1 MSNPSKKYSFSD
13 FFTEGQ
19 FQTQTETLE
28 KTGKENSI
36 SIGIPK
42 EHTLSETRVALVPN
56 NIRTLVGYGNKIK
69 VETGAGIKSNFTDN
83 DFSEAGAQIANNQK
97 EIYECNV
104 VVKVTPP
111 SFEEIE
117 LMHPNQIIITPLHIP
132 TITREK
138 IQKLKEKRVIAI
150 AMEYFHSDDGTF
162 PIVRIMSEI
171 AGMSAMLT
179 AAELLSYTNNSG
191 RGILLGG
198 VSGVPPA
205 KVIILGAGVVGEF
218 ATRTALGLGASVRVF
233 DSQISKLMR
242 FQSHIGR
249 QLHTSSFNPVYLGYQ
264 LMSADVVIGAI
275 HSKTGSSPVLVTKE
289 MVSKMKPGSVI
300 IDVSIDQGGCIET
313 SKMTTHD
320 KPTFVEYDV
329 IHYCVPNIASK
340 VPRTASVA
348 ISNILTSLLVQAGN
362 AASVE
367 SLLYDNEGI
376 RNGVYVYKGCSTN
389 EYLSRRF
396 EIKHTSLNL
405 LLTSNF

>member
-1 MSNPSKKYSFSD
+1 MSNPDKKKSFSD
-13 FFTEGQ
+13 FFAEGQ

-28 KTGKENSI
+28 RKGNKGSI

-56 NIRTLVGYGNKIK
+56 NIRTLIGYGHEIK
-69 VETGAGIKSNFTDN
+69 VETGAGIKSNFTDH
-83 DFSEAGAQIANNQK
+83 DYSEAGAKIASGQK
-97 EIYECNV
+97 EIFECDV

-111 SFEEIE
+111 DLAEIA
-117 LMHPNQIIITPLHIP
+117 LMKPNQILITPLHIP
-132 TITREK
+132 TITKEK
-138 IQKLKEKRVIAI
+138 IEKIKEKRIIAI
-150 AMEYFHSDDGTF
+150 AMEYFQSNDGTF

-179 AAELLSYTNNSG
+179 AAELLCYSEKG

-233 DSQISKLMR
+233 DSDISKLMR
-242 FQSHIGR
+242 FQSNIGR

-275 HSKTGSSPVLVTKE
+275 HSKTGSSPVLVTE
-289 MVSKMKPGSVI
+289 DMVAKMKQGSVI

-313 SKMTTHD
+313 SRMTTHD
-320 KPTFVEYDV
+320 NSTYVKHDV

-348 ISNILTSLLVQAGN
+348 ISNILTSLLVQTGD

-367 SLLYDNEGI
+367 SLLFDNTGI
-376 RNGVYVYKGCSTN
+376 RNGVYVYKGCCTN
-389 EYLSRRF
+389 LYLSKKF
-396 EIKHTSLNL
+396 GIKHTSLDL
-405 LLTSNF
+405 LLTSSF

>member
-13 FFTEGQ
+13 FFAEGQ
-19 FQTQTETLE
+19 FKTQTETLE
-28 KTGKENSI
+28 QKGKKGSI

-56 NIRTLVGYGNKIK
+56 NIRTLIGYGHEIK
-69 VETGAGIKSNFTDN
+69 VETGAGIKSNFTDH
-83 DFSEAGAQIANNQK
+83 DFSEAGAKIAHSQK
-97 EIYECNV
+97 EIFECDV

-111 SFEEIE
+111 DFEEID
-117 LMHPNQIIITPLHIP
+117 LMKSNQILITPLHIP
-132 TITREK
+132 TITKEK
-138 IQKLKEKRVIAI
+138 IEKLKEKRIIAI
-150 AMEYFHSDDGTF
+150 AMEYFQSKDGTF

-179 AAELLSYTNNSG
+179 AAELLSYSEKG

-233 DSQISKLMR
+233 DSEISKLMR
-242 FQSHIGR
+242 FQSNIGR

-275 HSKTGSSPVLVTKE
+275 HSKTGSSPVLVTE
-289 MVSKMKPGSVI
+289 DMVAKMKQGSVI

-313 SKMTTHD
+313 SRMTTHD
-320 KPTFVEYDV
+320 KPTYVKHDV

-348 ISNILTSLLVQAGN
+348 ISNILTSLLVQTGD

-367 SLLYDNEGI
+367 SLLFDNTGI
-376 RNGVYVYKGCSTN
+376 RNGVYVYKGVCTN
-389 EYLSRRF
+389 EYLCKKF
-396 EIKHTSLNL
+396 DIKHTSLDL